1 MGEASPRRDDDR
13 ARGRREDAEADR
25 GRGTG
30 MVTSHAPS
38 TEALRG
44 LRHGGSGPRVL
55 QRVSANGLGQRHL
68 QDEHGGA
75 SSLGCAGQGGSWR
88 ALPDPRSGLHHDRG
102 RRGPHHPRRGGRCS
116 SRPGQWSG
124 GVCSVPRREDAARS
138 GSRSSKTT
146 TSDQAAGAL
155 DHHMTHPSTPAPTPC
170 LGYGKSLHNPRCTGS
185 GVLRLG
191 HSLGDSPSIQ
201 GRCA

>member
-1 MGEASPRRDDDR
+1 
-13 ARGRREDAEADR
+13 
-25 GRGTG
+25 

-38 TEALRG
+38 TEAVCVLR
-44 LRHGGSGPRVL
+44 RGGCGPRVL
-55 QRVSANGLGQRHL
+55 QRVSANGVGQRHL

-102 RRGPHHPRRGGRCS
+102 RRGPHHPRRGGRRS
-116 SRPGQWSG
+116 ARPGQWSG

-138 GSRSSKTT
+138 GSRSSTTT
-146 TSDQAAGAL
+146 TSDQAARAL
-155 DHHMTHPSTPAPTPC
+155 DHLTHPSTPRPHPRM
-170 LGYGKSLHNPRCTGS
+170 GYGQWLQNLLCTGS

-191 HSLGDSPSIQ
+191 HSFADFPSFQ